1 MPSLSS
7 YDVGKKSFEGRRYRD
22 DIEAAH
28 AAMEA
33 LLSPLE
39 EYNANARRN
48 HKERFSP
55 RRILLLGNHENRIN
69 RATEN
74 DPKLDGVLST
84 NDLKYEEAG
93 WEVVPFL
100 DVRVISNIAFS
111 HYFTSGVLGRPVTSV
126 NALLTKKHM
135 SCVAGHQQGL
145 QFHAD
150 YKADGTRITGIIAG
164 SCLAPWHKVLTA
176 DLRYIPLLDIK
187 VGDKLV
193 SFDEHLGMSSARS
206 RRYKT
211 GTVTNVRISKGEMFD
226 VTLSSG
232 KVFRSTK
239 DHLWLT
245 NNCMGVRRW
254 QQTQNLKTGVNGTK
268 INRLFD
274 EWEESYTYDAGWL
287 AGMYDGEGSL
297 YSRKT
302 TGGYCTQLAISQ
314 SESHNP
320 ALCDKLVK
328 LHDDLG
334 FKLNP
339 MRVTGHTTGWRISGG
354 QSEIARFIGT
364 IRPDRILSKFTPE
377 LLGNLTSKYPK
388 ELEHIVSVVP
398 VGEDY
403 YVEIE
408 IDATT
413 MIVEGYPHHNCYE
426 HNEDYMGPQGN
437 KHFRGIV
444 MLHEVEPDGSFD
456 MMPVSLRYLKDKYE

>member
-84 NDLKYEEAG
+84 KDLKYEEAG

-111 HYFTSGVLGRPVTSV
+111 HYFTSGVLGRPVTSA

-164 SCLAPWHKVLTA
+164 S
-176 DLRYIPLLDIK
+176 
-187 VGDKLV
+187 
-193 SFDEHLGMSSARS
+193 
-206 RRYKT
+206 
-211 GTVTNVRISKGEMFD
+211 
-226 VTLSSG
+226 
-232 KVFRSTK
+232 
-239 DHLWLT
+239 
-245 NNCMGVRRW
+245 
-254 QQTQNLKTGVNGTK
+254 
-268 INRLFD
+268 
-274 EWEESYTYDAGWL
+274 
-287 AGMYDGEGSL
+287 
-297 YSRKT
+297 
-302 TGGYCTQLAISQ
+302 
-314 SESHNP
+314 
-320 ALCDKLVK
+320 
-328 LHDDLG
+328 
-334 FKLNP
+334 
-339 MRVTGHTTGWRISGG
+339 
-354 QSEIARFIGT
+354 
-364 IRPDRILSKFTPE
+364 
-377 LLGNLTSKYPK
+377 
-388 ELEHIVSVVP
+388 
-398 VGEDY
+398 
-403 YVEIE
+403 
-408 IDATT
+408 
-413 MIVEGYPHHNCYE
+413 CYE